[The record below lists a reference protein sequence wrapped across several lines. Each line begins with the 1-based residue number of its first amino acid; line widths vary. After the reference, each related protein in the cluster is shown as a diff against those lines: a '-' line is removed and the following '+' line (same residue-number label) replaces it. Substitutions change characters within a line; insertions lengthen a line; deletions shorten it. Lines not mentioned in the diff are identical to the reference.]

1 MQYQW
6 RSPAWSSRVPR
17 TCPGGGLP
25 HRERPRL
32 VSGPAGA
39 LRRAPSPCEESPV
52 SGLSGPRLARHPRR
66 VTNCGRKER
75 LSPPQ
80 RVSRPETDGVGDDH
94 LGFKADRIAAWRTL
108 GRASGTPPSRVR
120 GAAPRGAL
128 MEALSAPRPRDL
140 LLLKRTSGVLPIS
153 RTLAV
158 TSCCP
163 PAEWAWVAWAGF
175 LARLRPV
182 ASEGSGRRDAPCP
195 PSHPTR

>member
-1 MQYQW
+1 MGSSPTRPTDVDAGQRPTTKGPPRAAVVSRTRRIAGSSAICNRSTWLQYQW
-6 RSPAWSSRVPR
+6 RSPAWSSWVPR

-128 MEALSAPRPRDL
+128 MDALSAPRPRDL
-140 LLLKRTSGVLPIS
+140 LLLKRTSGV
-153 RTLAV
+153 
-158 TSCCP
+158 C
-163 PAEWAWVAWAGF
+163 F
-175 LARLRPV
+175 
-182 ASEGSGRRDAPCP
+182 
-195 PSHPTR
+195 